1 MPKENMTRYAI
12 LGLLA
17 SGCTSGYEMKYTI
30 DTSLNHFWKISFG
43 QVYPTLKRLEAEG
56 LIVEEVTDGERKQFS
71 LTENGHV
78 ELARWIAEPSIE
90 LPVQRN
96 DLLLK
101 LYFARHASKEVSLK
115 KIQEHA

>member
-1 MPKENMTRYAI
+1 LEN
-12 LGLLA
+12 
-17 SGCTSGYEMKYTI
+17 
-30 DTSLNHFWKISFG
+30 NFG
-43 QVYPTLKRLEAEG
+43 QVYPTLKRLEAGG
-56 LIVEEVTDGERKQFS
+56 LIVEEVTDGERKQFA
-71 LTENGHV
+71 LTENGQV

-101 LYFARHASKEVSLK
+101 LYFARHASKEVSLQ

>member
-1 MPKENMTRYAI
+1 M
-12 LGLLA
+12 
-17 SGCTSGYEMKYTI
+17 
-30 DTSLNHFWKISFG
+30 
-43 QVYPTLKRLEAEG
+43 
-56 LIVEEVTDGERKQFS
+56 EEVTNGERKQFA

-101 LYFARHASKEVSLK
+101 LYFARHASKEVSLH